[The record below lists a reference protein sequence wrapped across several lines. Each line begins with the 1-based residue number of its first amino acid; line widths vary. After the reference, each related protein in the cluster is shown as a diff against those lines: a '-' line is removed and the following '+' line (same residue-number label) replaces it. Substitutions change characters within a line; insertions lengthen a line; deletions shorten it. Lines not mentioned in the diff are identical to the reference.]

1 MFAIC
6 TKKTGEAESFLLQL
20 KQQKANAFSLVK
32 ITLPNNALVDEL
44 SGRNDRPA
52 WAGLSKERAFY
63 ACSILLSRDCND
75 ILPETGHSVS
85 GVLSASLNAC
95 STSSTTSSGL
105 ASGSISSS

>member
-52 WAGLSKERAFY
+52 
-63 ACSILLSRDCND
+63 
-75 ILPETGHSVS
+75 
-85 GVLSASLNAC
+85 
-95 STSSTTSSGL
+95 
-105 ASGSISSS
+105 